1 MYMYPFSSKLPSHPG
16 CHITPSRVPRAV
28 QQVLVGYPFKIQQW
42 VHGVPWWLS
51 DKESV
56 YNAKDEGLV
65 SGLVRPL
72 EKEMATHSN
81 ILGWKTPWT
90 EEPGGLLSLG
100 SQSWTQLSN

>member
-1 MYMYPFSSKLPSHPG
+1 MNNEETHPYIYMYPFSPKYPSHSG
-16 CHITPSRVPRAV
+16 CHITLSRVPCSI
-28 QQVLVGYPFKIQQW
+28 QQVLVGYPFKIQQC

-90 EEPGGLLSLG
+90 EEPGGL
-100 SQSWTQLSN
+100 QS